1 MLALAIG
8 LASKDIISGIFILL
22 DKPFKIGSIIEVRG
36 VKGEV
41 IEIGLRV
48 TKIKTEE
55 GAIATIPNTILSSDI
70 VKKERTSETLLDH
83 VHLCQALRQICI
95 GDEIQS
101 IFCQGLL
108 LRLLV
113 QLQLQRDL
121 AFPEVRL
128 KPGIGEQ

>member
-1 MLALAIG
+1 LAIG

-70 VKKERTSETLLDH
+70 VKKRKD
-83 VHLCQALRQICI
+83 Q
-95 GDEIQS
+95 
-101 IFCQGLL
+101 
-108 LRLLV
+108 
-113 QLQLQRDL
+113 
-121 AFPEVRL
+121 
-128 KPGIGEQ
+128 